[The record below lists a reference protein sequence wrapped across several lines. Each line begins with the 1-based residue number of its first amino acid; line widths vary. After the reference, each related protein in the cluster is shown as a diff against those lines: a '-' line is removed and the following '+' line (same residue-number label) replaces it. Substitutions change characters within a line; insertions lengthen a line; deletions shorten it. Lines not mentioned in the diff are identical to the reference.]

1 MKREVKIGLFAIVI
15 ICCSWAGIRFLSGID
30 IFSRNVEYYA
40 HYDKISG
47 ISSASPILIQG
58 VKVGKVTEIVLN
70 PSQSD
75 KVVLKLSLKRQ
86 YQIPNNSVAKIYS
99 PGLMSSMAIGID
111 LGDSPI
117 MLEKGDTIATE
128 EEINLMDVASEKLMD
143 VTTQIAEISEE
154 LTKTLRSVNGLLD
167 ESGDNINAT
176 IANLNSISGR
186 LSRLLATQ
194 SANIENAV
202 EGISQL
208 STTLG
213 ENSENIDQVIN
224 NLNALSEELA
234 QAEIGTSLGAT
245 LAELNTTLGKINSA
259 EGSAGKLLNDEELY
273 ENLSAVSGS
282 LNELIIDMQS
292 NPKRYVHF
300 SLFGSKNKE

>member
-273 ENLSAVSGS
+273 ENLSAVSGR